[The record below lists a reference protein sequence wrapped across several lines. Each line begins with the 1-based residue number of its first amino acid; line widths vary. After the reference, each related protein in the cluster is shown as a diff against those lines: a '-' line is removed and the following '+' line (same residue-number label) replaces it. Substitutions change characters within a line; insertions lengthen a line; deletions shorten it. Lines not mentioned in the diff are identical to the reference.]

1 MAFAGASFFNMRIW
15 LSVRPVEMFA
25 VLKILQ
31 YEREL
36 CFGNRFFAVN
46 LPLTAHAFL
55 RCLKLGTRSNIFTAF
70 SKSENIS
77 QATKASSR
85 CKVFCLRMRK
95 FLKNWHAYQS
105 PTVIVKKITHKSRH
119 RIIVVIPV
127 FSRSSLLWATEEQD
141 WGGQLESLS
150 LLLYCLFPT
159 SFVRAKVCFVFV
171 SSLQSFSMRRAR
183 TLTSVNHVSEVF
195 KNEKRYSE

>member
-1 MAFAGASFFNMRIW
+1 MTFSSSIRAR
-15 LSVRPVEMFA
+15 
-25 VLKILQ
+25 
-31 YEREL
+31 
-36 CFGNRFFAVN
+36 
-46 LPLTAHAFL
+46 L
-55 RCLKLGTRSNIFTAF
+55 RCLLFWRSYNLRGNCALEIVSLLLISHWRRVHFSDVWNWVLEITLFTAF

-85 CKVFCLRMRK
+85 SKVFCLRMRK

-105 PTVIVKKITHKSRH
+105 QTTIVKKITHKSGH
-119 RIIVVIPV
+119 RNNVVIPV